1 MAEWRTSQRHIRAAT
16 CELLSL
22 QVTYVKNCTYAL
34 WPVVEA
40 NNKCWLRSV
49 ACALVGLINTLPR
62 PAEVSSLGFCLGL
75 TDEKSAVCG
84 RKMHCTRVAAATLH
98 VDRNAATSPLPRFF
112 PLPTL
117 NQSIMQK
124 LYACEWS
131 GRQPIKGPGSLSQ
144 LFK

>member
-1 MAEWRTSQRHIRAAT
+1 MAEWRRSLRHIRAAT

-40 NNKCWLRSV
+40 NKKCWQRSV
-49 ACALVGLINTLPR
+49 ASALVGLINTLPR

-98 VDRNAATSPLPRFF
+98 VDRSAATSPPRC
-112 PLPTL
+112 LL

-124 LYACEWS
+124 LNACEWS
-131 GRQPIKGPGSLSQ
+131 GRQPIKVPGSLSQ